1 VVNSG
6 ATLLSLKPDYTRFL
20 LKDRLSKL
28 TAANSGMLL

>member
-6 ATLLSLKPDYTRFL
+6 IALLSLKPDYTRFL

-28 TAANSGMLL
+28 MAANSGTLL